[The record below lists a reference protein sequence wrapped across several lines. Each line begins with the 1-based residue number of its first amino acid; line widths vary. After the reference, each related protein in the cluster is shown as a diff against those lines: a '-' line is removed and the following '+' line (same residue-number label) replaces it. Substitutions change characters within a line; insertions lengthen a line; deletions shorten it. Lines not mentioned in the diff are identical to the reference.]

1 MANKVLYLD
10 WPCFGKDDI
19 LEFFPEIGYEVVP
32 FFHKNYTERVDGEFD
47 VAFDDAV
54 TPDISFC
61 FSFNYYPLVSE
72 GCKRHN
78 IPYVSIIYDSP
89 QVAVYSYTIIN
100 PTNYVFIFDSDLYQ
114 RLAKEGIS
122 TIYYMPLPNNPKRI
136 RRTLDKAPSN
146 LSRYQADVSFVGSLY
161 HEDHNFYDRL
171 AGVNDYTKG
180 YLEGIM
186 DAQRKVSGYNFI
198 EEVLRPDILAEMQ
211 RVTDYKLDRYGVQSL
226 EYVFANYF
234 IDRKITQ
241 TERLELLQ
249 AVAKRFPL
257 KLFTLDKNAPIPGA
271 TNMGTADYYKEMP
284 HIFYHSKINLNITLR
299 SITSGIPLRG
309 MDILSCGGFLLTN
322 YQNDFLMHFVP
333 NEDFVYYEDK
343 EDMLNKI
350 EYYLS
355 HEKERTEIAANG
367 YRKASEIHTY
377 ANCFKEIFEVI
388 AEKSG
393 INL

>member
-32 FFHKNYTERVDGEFD
+32 FFHENYTERVDADFD
-47 VAFDDAV
+47 ATFDAAMS
-54 TPDISFC
+54 PDIAFC

-78 IPYVSIIYDSP
+78 IPYISIIYDSP

-100 PTNYVFIFDSDLYQ
+100 PTNYVFIFDSELYQ
-114 RLAKEGIS
+114 RLAREGIT

-136 RRTLDKAPSN
+136 RRTLEQIPSN

-161 HEDHNFYDRL
+161 YEDHNFYDRL
-171 AGVNDYTKG
+171 ADVNEYTKG

-198 EEVLRPDILAEMQ
+198 EEVLRPDIIAEMQ
-211 RVTDYKLDRYGVQSL
+211 RVTDYKVDRYGVQSL

-241 TERLELLQ
+241 TERLDLLQ
-249 AVAKRFPL
+249 AVAERFPL
-257 KLFTLDKNAPIPGA
+257 KLFTLDKNAPISGA
-271 TNMGTADYYKEMP
+271 TNMGTADYYTEMP

-322 YQNDFLMHFVP
+322 YQNDFLMHFTP
-333 NEDFVYYEDK
+333 EEDFVYYEDK

-355 HEKERTEIAANG
+355 HEKERAEIAANG

-377 ANCFKEIFEVI
+377 KNCFKEIFRLI

-393 INL
+393 TTL